1 MKEFFSKHGRTIAET
16 IGVIVLSLAMA
27 AATVYAILVG
37 YFKVEPQDAT
47 TFTVDKVVFVDAT
60 GENDSEVHGFK
71 LTDGKTNITYLITDE
86 WDPIE
91 LTDAEPGA
99 ND

>member
-1 MKEFFSKHGRTIAET
+1 MKEFFSKHGRTIAAT

-47 TFTVDKVVFVDAT
+47 TFTVEKVVFVDAT
-60 GENDSEVHGFK
+60 GENGSEVHGFK

>member
-1 MKEFFSKHGRTIAET
+1 MKEFFSKHGRTIAAT
-16 IGVIVLSLAMA
+16 IGVIVLSLAVA
-27 AATVYAILVG
+27 AATV
-37 YFKVEPQDAT
+37 E
-47 TFTVDKVVFVDAT
+47 KVVFVDAT

>member
-1 MKEFFSKHGRTIAET
+1 MKNFFAKHGRAIAAT
-16 IGVIVLSLAMA
+16 VGIVILSFAAA

-37 YFKVEPQDAT
+37 YFKVDPQDAT
-47 TFTVDKVVFVDAT
+47 QFTVEKVTFVDAT

-71 LTDGKTNITYLITDE
+71 LVDGKTNITYLITDE
-86 WDPIE
+86 WNPIE